1 MASLAPLLDEIA
13 ALLRA
18 HGETHWSS
26 WLAEDAERIRKGD
39 PEGLRHFL
47 SAFGGMGSL
56 TDLVLCPENGHRIA
70 RSQVDAVNGRLK
82 RLLDRAATLAREAKR
97 KNGI

>member
-18 HGETHWSS
+18 HGETHWSA
-26 WLAEDAERIRKGD
+26 WLAGDAARIREGD
-39 PEGLRHFL
+39 PEGLLHFL

-70 RSQVDAVNGRLK
+70 RAEVDAVNGRLRK
-82 RLLDRAATLAREAKR
+82 LLDRAASLARQAKR
-97 KNGI
+97 ENGL